1 MTIIKKYLI
10 WLRNII
16 IWILER
22 RILLLCLLVLGFVFC
37 LLCFVWKSELAIRI
51 AGFSLQVLGLGV
63 ALRNLLNLKK
73 MFKLKSYFE
82 TLKDWLPRFPKMKPV
97 SMVVDGV
104 VPAATA
110 TAKGT
115 RESWMP
121 DNPDQSIGDRIK
133 KIFINLDY
141 LKQSQK
147 KTTEKINQN
156 QRKLEQDIKREG
168 EKTRTALQE
177 NQATTKKLFV
187 DDIPLNLCG
196 LVWLFIGL
204 VMGTFSAEIET
215 CIPKILG

>member
-1 MTIIKKYLI
+1 
-10 WLRNII
+10 
-16 IWILER
+16 
-22 RILLLCLLVLGFVFC
+22 
-37 LLCFVWKSELAIRI
+37 
-51 AGFSLQVLGLGV
+51 
-63 ALRNLLNLKK
+63 
-73 MFKLKSYFE
+73 
-82 TLKDWLPRFPKMKPV
+82 MKPV